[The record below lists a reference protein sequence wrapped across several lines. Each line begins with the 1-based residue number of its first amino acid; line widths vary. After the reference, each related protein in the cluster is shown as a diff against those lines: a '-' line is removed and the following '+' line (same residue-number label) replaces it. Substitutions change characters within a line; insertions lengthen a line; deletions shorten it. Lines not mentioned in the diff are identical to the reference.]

1 MGHLHQLAISDD
13 GFVFDPT
20 TGQSFT
26 VSSTGHFILA
36 ALKNENSVEQI
47 VVDLTETY
55 EVSPQEAE
63 QDTLDFMAHL
73 KNHRLL

>member
-26 VSSTGHFILA
+26 VSSTGYFILT
-36 ALKNENSVEQI
+36 ALKHENTLEQI
-47 VVDLTETY
+47 VADLTETY
-55 EVSPQEAE
+55 EVSHQEAE
-63 QDTLDFMAHL
+63 QDALDFMAHL